1 MLVNFLDTQP
11 SRALPNM
18 QLHSW
23 QAQLEAIGEKTAIGG
38 LAVATALLQ
47 RMQDNE
53 LKMKTETLF
62 WMNDVV
68 KGLMLRV
75 IQEDK
80 SALVDN
86 DDPFAYVQDRLSPGD
101 IQDILL
107 KLLE

>member
-1 MLVNFLDTQP
+1 MLVNFLETQA
-11 SRALPNM
+11 SRPLPNM

-23 QAQLEAIGEKTAIGG
+23 QTQLVALGEKTAIGG
-38 LAVATALLQ
+38 LAVATAFLQ
-47 RMQDNE
+47 RMQDND

-62 WMNDVV
+62 WIIDVV
-68 KGLMLRV
+68 KGLMVRI

-80 SALVDN
+80 SAYDI
-86 DDPFAYVQDRLSPGD
+86 DDPNSYVQERLSAED

>member
-1 MLVNFLDTQP
+1 
-11 SRALPNM
+11 
-18 QLHSW
+18 
-23 QAQLEAIGEKTAIGG
+23 
-38 LAVATALLQ
+38 
-47 RMQDNE
+47 
-53 LKMKTETLF
+53 
-62 WMNDVV
+62 VV